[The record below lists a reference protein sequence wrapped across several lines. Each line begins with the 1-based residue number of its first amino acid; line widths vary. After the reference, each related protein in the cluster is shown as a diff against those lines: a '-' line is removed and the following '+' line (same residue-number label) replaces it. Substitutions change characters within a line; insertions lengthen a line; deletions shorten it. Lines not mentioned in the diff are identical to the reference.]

1 MFFQNFKAVVTIG
14 FFSELFFNF
23 LVFSEFQRSGHKADL
38 MSYGG
43 GRASVFPFFRIST
56 QWSQSRPNVAPEPA
70 FAKTL
75 SPPLIFLFFFFNAVG
90 TKWT

>member
-43 GRASVFPFFRIST
+43 GARKCVS
-56 QWSQSRPNVAPEPA
+56 
-70 FAKTL
+70 
-75 SPPLIFLFFFFNAVG
+75 IFQNFNAVV
-90 TKWT
+90 TKQT